1 MHQLNLAVILNPEH
15 TLRKLSCLN
24 ALFRLFRG
32 PLGPNLLDVSSD
44 IYPEPSGN
52 GLRSSEGRE
61 EAVAERVRSTN
72 SCLGAAPPEAIRL
85 SKPYFHGH
93 INELAP
99 RGPDAG
105 L

>member
-1 MHQLNLAVILNPEH
+1 MYQWSLAVLLNPEH
-15 TLRKLSCLN
+15 TLRKVSCLN

-32 PLGPNLLDVSSD
+32 PLEPNLLDISSD

-52 GLRSSEGRE
+52 ELRSSEGRE
-61 EAVAERVRSTN
+61 EAVAERVRST
-72 SCLGAAPPEAIRL
+72 SLCLGASPPDAILL

-93 INELAP
+93 ISELAP